1 LSPRRIWRAAG
12 LAALVAAV
20 GVGLFFL
27 LRPAVLAEQRWQAI
41 RARGVLRI
49 GIDPGVQPFSFFGP
63 QGWEGFDAD
72 VARAVASRLGLSVEA
87 RPVGYDGFYD
97 ALIAGHADVAMS
109 ALVADQARM
118 ADFRYSRPYVDVGLR
133 IIGAAES
140 WPVRP
145 DDLRGRCV
153 AVALGGEGDRVAR
166 WLERRTPGLVR
177 RVVVG
182 EDDALAEVRAG
193 ACELAIVGGRRA
205 MHEGCPLLDGPNQ
218 PPGVRC
224 LRLRPV
230 EYVAAFL
237 RSDARLAE
245 EFDRVLAELAADGT
259 LERIA
264 RRWFGPPGQSPA
276 RCALNSGCASWVGGL
291 TRWNTDPL
299 DEPA

>member
-1 LSPRRIWRAAG
+1 LSLRRLWHAAG
-12 LAALVAAV
+12 SAALVAAA
-20 GVGLFFL
+20 GAALFLL

-41 RARGVLRI
+41 RARGVLYV
-49 GIDPGVQPFSFFGP
+49 GVDPGVQPFSFFGP
-63 QGWEGFDAD
+63 QGWQGFDAD
-72 VARAVASRLGLSVEA
+72 VARAVADRLGLQVEA

-140 WPVRP
+140 WPSRP

-153 AVALGGEGDRVAR
+153 AVALGSDGDRVAR

-177 RVVVG
+177 QVAAD
-182 EDDALAEVRAG
+182 EDDALARMRAG
-193 ACELAIVGGRRA
+193 ACELAIVSGQRA
-205 MHEGCPLLDGPNQ
+205 VREGCPLLDDANH

-230 EYVAAFL
+230 EYVVAFL
-237 RSDARLAE
+237 RSDARLAD
-245 EFDRVLAELAADGT
+245 EFDRALAGLKADGT
-259 LERIA
+259 LDRIA
-264 RRWFGPPGQSPA
+264 RRWLGPLGRS
-276 RCALNSGCASWVGGL
+276 
-291 TRWNTDPL
+291 
-299 DEPA
+299 